1 MLKSKAHM
9 SVNRV
14 RDKRIITANSRRRF
28 SFKWIPQ
35 GIDYPIY
42 WSLIWLSLF
51 GLLMIASAS
60 MGLAI
65 GQTTTLAK
73 IVIKQVIFLILG
85 YFSMTYLT
93 NRFRFRFLDS
103 TLFLWTAIGL
113 FISLMMCLSF
123 RDAGGA
129 HAWIR
134 ISLLGQEI
142 TIQPSEFIKIFTPM
156 VVAAYC
162 GSANERELQRKA
174 ESDRRGV
181 DYWKRPVMIL
191 GIYFFMILGPQ
202 SDLGSAAVIAMISM
216 ACFLIPHNPHLRFF
230 QRFVIFLLVLGI
242 VGTAAILTPYGMG
255 LIQSLPLKA
264 YQKNRFISAV
274 NPFADPYGT
283 GYQLINGL
291 ISMASGGW
299 SGLGFGNSVR
309 KYTQFPAANTDFILA
324 IVVEEL
330 GIVGFLLIFI
340 PYIIIICRL
349 FYFAMRIKNEK
360 AQILLVGTAMYLAV
374 HCLFN
379 IGGVTGLVPLT
390 GVPLLMISSGGS
402 SSLAFMASIGVAQ
415 SVIAQYRRG
424 AIQ

>member
-1 MLKSKAHM
+1 MSVARSIDKRSITAKSKRH
-9 SVNRV
+9 
-14 RDKRIITANSRRRF
+14 F
-28 SFKWIPQ
+28 SFRLIPQ

-42 WSLIWLSLF
+42 WCLVWLAFF

-65 GQTTTLAK
+65 GQTGTLAK
-73 IVIKQVIFLILG
+73 IVIKQIIFLALG

-113 FISLMMCLSF
+113 FVLLMMCLSF
-123 RDAGGA
+123 TDAGGA

-134 ISLLGQEI
+134 IALLGQEV
-142 TIQPSEFIKIFTPM
+142 TIQPSEFIKVFTPM
-156 VVAAYC
+156 VIAAYC
-162 GSANERELQRKA
+162 GSVNERELQRKA
-174 ESDRRGV
+174 ESNHRGI

-191 GIYFFMILGPQ
+191 GLYVFMVLGPQ
-202 SDLGSAAVIAMISM
+202 SDLGSAAVITLISM
-216 ACFLIPHNPHLRFF
+216 VCFLIPRNPHLRVFK
-230 QRFVIFLLVLGI
+230 RWIFGLLVFGI
-242 VGTAAILTPYGMG
+242 VGTTAVLTPYGMSF
-255 LIQSLPLKA
+255 IESLPLKA
-264 YQKNRFISAV
+264 YQKNRFISAY
-274 NPFADPYGT
+274 NPFADQYGT

-349 FYFAMRIKNEK
+349 FYYAMRIKNEK
-360 AQILLVGTAMYLAV
+360 AQIMLIGTAMYLAI

-379 IGGVTGLVPLT
+379 IGGVTGLIPLT

-402 SSLAFMASIGVAQ
+402 STLAFMASVGVAQ